1 MKSQELF
8 AIRYRRRV
16 FDENFD
22 ERARRRFH
30 DDKHGYRKP
39 DAITKRKFQR
49 CFHFVVLFRAVVVC
63 DERRSPLCKSRYHT
77 ERHGVDFFRDADCRL
92 RSLAVS
98 DHKRVQHK
106 IRHSRQHRLK
116 RGRKPRKQYVPCDF
130 FLDRKTRLFRRKRH
144 DGFFPYHDKQYRKI
158 QRGNDV

>member
-1 MKSQELF
+1 MKPQKLF

-77 ERHGVDFFRDADCRL
+77 ERHGIDFFVTPIAA
-92 RSLAVS
+92 SAVS
-98 DHKRVQHK
+98 PYP
-106 IRHSRQHRLK
+106 IISE
-116 RGRKPRKQYVPCDF
+116 F
-130 FLDRKTRLFRRKRH
+130 STRF
-144 DGFFPYHDKQYRKI
+144 DTADNI
-158 QRGNDV
+158 V